1 MANIVPTETMAQIL
15 STVVQA
21 GDSTDIKLTIKGKT
35 AIVIIKDNET
45 GVVLTQKMHAEGLK
59 QWSSFNQNSISIDER
74 RNLVQ
79 RLINDDGLTQSEVA
93 SYLGISQSQ
102 VSKDFNYMKGRN
114 ER

>member
-1 MANIVPTETMAQIL
+1 MANMVPIDVMANIL

-21 GDSTDIKLTIKGKT
+21 GDSTDIELTIKGRT
-35 AIVIIKDNET
+35 AIAIIKDNET

-59 QWSSFNQNSISIDER
+59 QWSSFNPRTVSIDER

-102 VSKDFNYMKGRN
+102 VSKDFNYK
-114 ER
+114 E